1 MPATVLTPGEV
12 KCSSQDGRLNCWYD
26 LALALPL
33 TRILRLSSV
42 PVGVPISGF
51 KHQYMSRIAIW
62 ALTVQLQLT
71 CSAFPR
77 WKLSKA
83 ENGSHSHRW
92 RYVP

>member
-51 KHQYMSRIAIW
+51 KHQSISRIAIW
-62 ALTVQLQLT
+62 ALTVHFQG
-71 CSAFPR
+71 
-77 WKLSKA
+77 
-83 ENGSHSHRW
+83 GSFLKQRTAPTAIDGAMSPECI
-92 RYVP
+92 VAD